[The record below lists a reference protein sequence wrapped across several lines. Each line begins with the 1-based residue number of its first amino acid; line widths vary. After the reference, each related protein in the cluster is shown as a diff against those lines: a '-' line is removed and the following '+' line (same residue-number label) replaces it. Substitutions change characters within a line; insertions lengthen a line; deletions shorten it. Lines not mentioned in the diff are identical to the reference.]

1 VTLRTK
7 LLLAQLPVLLAT
19 ALTVFVALIAARR
32 LGSEP
37 DTIIEENFRSWDAAR
52 EMLVALERIDA
63 ELARSALIGE
73 PPEAERIA
81 KAVAEFEDPLARQ
94 QANITE
100 PGEDEATAEL
110 TAAWRS
116 YREGLP
122 LERGAALHDH
132 LARSDELR
140 QRIEVIFAINR
151 GGMRS
156 KAAAARD
163 DAQQKTVLIAATGLI
178 ALVVAL
184 PFGVVLVRRLL
195 RPVKVMAATAARLG
209 SGDFDVRV
217 RLEGGGD
224 DEVHRLAAAFNEMA
238 ERLSAYRAS
247 SLGDLL
253 EANERMQSVVDSL
266 PEAVLV
272 CDTAGVV
279 MQANAAAR
287 RLFDQPASLEGLPAG
302 ITRPVRAV
310 FDRVVETKRAGEPAG
325 IADAIAHSRGSE
337 VMWLAIG
344 ATPVFRDHRLAG
356 VTLALRDVSQARRLE
371 GFRGDLVS
379 AAAHELRTP
388 LTSLHMAVH
397 LCLEEA
403 AGPLDERQKDLLTA
417 ARSDC
422 ERLQSVVDELL
433 DLARAEAGSIRLELR
448 PRVVQSML
456 HEARACHEAEA
467 ERRGITIEV
476 VTPETGLRVLADRS
490 RLAQV
495 FDNLIENALLYAKGG
510 RRIEL
515 GAEQVHGDTVRFWVD
530 DDGPGIAAEL
540 RPRVF
545 NKFVRGPDVEAEGTG
560 LGLSIVRDLIRAHH
574 GEVGVDDAAIGGA
587 RLWFELPLETEGG
600 PTDQVPIS

>member
-7 LLLAQLPVLLAT
+7 LLLAQLPLLLAT
-19 ALTVFVALIAARR
+19 ALTIAVALVAARR

-37 DTIIEENFRSWDAAR
+37 DTIIEENFRSFDAAR
-52 EMLVALERIDA
+52 AMLTALDRIEA

-73 PPEAERIA
+73 RPDHERIA
-81 KAVAEFEDPLARQ
+81 AAVAEFEEPLALQ

-100 PGEDEATAEL
+100 PGEDEATAQL
-110 TAAWRS
+110 VAAWQNYVEHLAS
-116 YREGLP
+116 
-122 LERGAALHDH
+122 ERGVALDDY
-132 LARSDELR
+132 LVRSDELR
-140 QRIEVIFAINR
+140 ERIEVIFAINR

-156 KAAAARD
+156 KADAASD
-163 DAQQKTVLIAATGLI
+163 DARRQAMVVAATGLV
-178 ALVVAL
+178 ALIVAL
-184 PFGVVLVRRLL
+184 PVGIVLVRRLL
-195 RPVKVMAATAARLG
+195 RPVRVMAATAARLG
-209 SGDFDVRV
+209 GGDFDVRV
-217 RLEGGGD
+217 RLEGHGD

-238 ERLSAYRAS
+238 GRLGAYRAS

-253 EANERMQSVVDSL
+253 EANERLQSVVDSL
-266 PEAVLV
+266 PESVIV
-272 CDTAGVV
+272 CDTTGLVL
-279 MQANAAAR
+279 QANAAAG
-287 RLFDQPASLEGLPAG
+287 RLLGEPTRLDGLPSDLAQP
-302 ITRPVRAV
+302 IRAV
-310 FDRVVETKRAGEPAG
+310 FDRVVHTQRASEPAG
-325 IADAIAHSRGSE
+325 IADAIAHARGSE
-337 VMWLAIG
+337 LMWLAIG

-403 AGPLDERQKDLLTA
+403 AGPLDERQEDLLTA

-433 DLARAEAGSIRLELR
+433 DLARAEAGSIRLELY

-456 HEARACHEAEA
+456 HDARARHEVEA
-467 ERRGITIEV
+467 ERRGIAIEV
-476 VTPETGLRVLADRS
+476 VSPEAGLRVMADRS

-495 FDNLIENALLYAKGG
+495 FDNLIENALLHAEGV

-515 GAEQVHGDTVRFWVD
+515 GAEQVHGAAIRFWVD
-530 DDGPGIAAEL
+530 DDGAGIPVEL

-545 NKFVRGPDVEAEGTG
+545 DKFVRGPAGKAEGTG
-560 LGLSIVRDLIRAHH
+560 LGLSIVRDLVRAHH
-574 GEVGVDDAAIGGA
+574 GEVGVEQAALGGA
-587 RLWFELPLETEGG
+587 RLWFELPLRVESE
-600 PTDQVPIS
+600 PSDQGSVS